1 MGEMKFKFL
10 SEKRVFTFSH
20 ASLTVRV
27 LLLSLGYYF
36 MDFFKAEGEIKLNL
50 WNRNEWWLTNEQMD
64 RWTDRDKNWKL
75 LESLSSLQ
83 KKHERFL
90 LNFNPLRIWFDSHF
104 TITSTIFFFCETWLV
119 WKNKIHKRQKH
130 HNSSTW
136 YCCFASTY
144 TLIPAEIPIL
154 ITIFFVKYN
163 RNKSFFIVALFIK
176 IFYW

>member
-1 MGEMKFKFL
+1 MSKTKGVMYKTRTCLKDMGEMKFKFF

-104 TITSTIFFFCETWLV
+104 TITSTIFFSVKHDSYEKIKYIND
-119 WKNKIHKRQKH
+119 KNIIIHQH
-130 HNSSTW
+130 DTVVLP
-136 YCCFASTY
+136 A
-144 TLIPAEIPIL
+144 LIP
-154 ITIFFVKYN
+154 
-163 RNKSFFIVALFIK
+163 
-176 IFYW
+176 